1 MADLKISQLTGAT
14 TPLAGTEVLPI
25 VQSSSTKKVSV
36 ADLTAGRAIS
46 ATQMTLTTGNLIVA
60 SGQGVDFSATA
71 GTGTSELLDDY
82 EEGVWTPDL
91 TFETPGNL
99 ALTYGVVLG
108 TYTKVGRLVTV
119 AFRITT
125 SAFTWTTASGGLQ
138 VGGLPFT
145 ARTLTNMRTLNPLS
159 FNGITKANYTTLNS
173 QVNSGSS
180 TIVFNM
186 SASGQSQSGVNAAD
200 LPSGGAPFLAGI
212 IVYETD
218 S

>member
-1 MADLKISQLTGAT
+1 MLKTVGN
-14 TPLAGTEVLPI
+14 P
-25 VQSSSTKKVSV
+25 STRYG
-36 ADLTAGRAIS
+36 DQTILD
-46 ATQMTLTTGNLIVA
+46 GNLVIGT
-60 SGQGVDFSATA
+60 SGKGIDFSATA

-91 TFETPGNL
+91 TFATPGNL
-99 ALTYGVVLG
+99 ALTYGVNLG
-108 TYTKVGRLVTV
+108 TYTKVGRLVAV

-125 SAFTWTTASGGLQ
+125 TAFTWSTASGALQ
-138 VGGLPFT
+138 VGGLPFA
-145 ARTLTNMRTLNPLS
+145 ARTLTNMRTQNPVS

-173 QVNSGSS
+173 QINSGSS

-186 SASGQSQSGVNAAD
+186 SGSGQSQTGVNAAD
-200 LPSGGAPFLAGI
+200 LPSGGAPFLGGI